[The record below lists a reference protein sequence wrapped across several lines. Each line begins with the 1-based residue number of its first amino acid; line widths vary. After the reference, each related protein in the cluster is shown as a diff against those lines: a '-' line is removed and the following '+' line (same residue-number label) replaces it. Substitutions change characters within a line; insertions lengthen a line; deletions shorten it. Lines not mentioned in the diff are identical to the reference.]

1 MTNAFPVITKY
12 IMRQKQLHVA
22 SHTSLLVK
30 TCNYQRAHCNEKG
43 ESVDMV
49 VQPIMSRLSREC
61 NLGGD
66 ICFMIMLVRIED
78 LQKGDIL
85 IVSGSGLS

>member
-1 MTNAFPVITKY
+1 
-12 IMRQKQLHVA
+12 MRLKQLQVA
-22 SHTSLLVK
+22 SHTSRLVK
-30 TCNYQRAHCNEKG
+30 HAIIKGFTAMKKG
-43 ESVDMV
+43 ENVDMI
-49 VQPIMSRLSREC
+49 VQPIMSRLLREC